1 MKNAL
6 LIFKKEIRDI
16 VKNKNIWLPISIIT
30 IMFSVAMPLIFSL
43 IGKSVFEDE
52 DTIQF
57 MAKMFGNVD
66 NPEKVFIGFI
76 IKQFLIF
83 LLMIPAMVPSLIA
96 PASVLM
102 EKENNTLEPLLVT
115 PIKTRELLFGKS
127 LTAII
132 PAFVIS
138 TVNFL
143 ILTLIFDLV
152 IYNKMGYLPLPTAE
166 WLVVALLLSPILS
179 FILTMISLIVS
190 SKSTDIRSAQGIGSV
205 IILPIYLIIGLQVA
219 GFFLINITYLLL
231 ACLVLLVFCPFLLR
245 IAVRIFDRENIL
257 TKWKMKA

>member
-1 MKNAL
+1 MKNSL
-6 LIFKKEIRDI
+6 IIFKKEIKE
-16 VKNKNIWLPISIIT
+16 VLKNKNIWLPILIIT
-30 IMFSVAMPLIFSL
+30 VLFSIAMPLIITIASGSIL
-43 IGKSVFEDE
+43 EDE
-52 DTIQF
+52 DTAKF
-57 MAKMFGNVD
+57 MSKVFGQVD
-66 NPEKVFIGFI
+66 DPEKVFIGFI

-102 EKENNTLEPLLVT
+102 EKENNTLEPLLGT

-127 LTAII
+127 LTAMV

-138 TVNFL
+138 TINFL
-143 ILTLIFDLV
+143 ILTLVVDVVLYI
-152 IYNKMGYLPLPTAE
+152 KMGYTPLPTVE
-166 WLVVALLLSPILS
+166 WLIVAFILSPILS
-179 FILTMISLIVS
+179 FLLTMISIIVS

-205 IILPIYLIIGLQVA
+205 IIFPIYLIIGLQIA

-231 ACLVLLVFCPFLLR
+231 GCLGFLILCPILLR
-245 IAVRIFDRENIL
+245 IAVRVFDRENIL

>member
-6 LIFKKEIRDI
+6 LIFKKEIREI
-16 VKNKNIWLPISIIT
+16 IKNKNIWLPIFIIT
-30 IMFSVAMPLIFSL
+30 IMFSIAMPLIFSL
-43 IGKSVFEDE
+43 ISGSIFEDE
-52 DTIQF
+52 DTVNF
-57 MAKMFGNVD
+57 MNKVFGNVD
-66 NPEKVFIGFI
+66 NPEMVFINFI

-102 EKENNTLEPLLVT
+102 EKENNTLEPLLAT
-115 PIKTRELLFGKS
+115 PIKTRELLFGKA
-127 LTAII
+127 LTAMI

-138 TVNFL
+138 TANFL
-143 ILTLIFDLV
+143 ILTLIFDIV
-152 IYNKMGYLPLPTAE
+152 MYNKMGYIPLPTAE
-166 WLVVALLLSPILS
+166 WLVVAFILSPILS
-179 FILTMISLIVS
+179 FLLTMISIIVS

-231 ACLVLLVFCPFLLR
+231 ACLVFFAFCPILLR

>member
-6 LIFKKEIRDI
+6 LIFKKEIIEIIR
-16 VKNKNIWLPISIIT
+16 NKNIWLPIFIIT
-30 IMFSVAMPLIFSL
+30 IMFSIAMPLIFSM
-43 IGKSVFEDE
+43 ISGSIFEDE
-52 DTIQF
+52 DTVNF
-57 MAKMFGNVD
+57 MNKVFGSVE
-66 NPEKVFIGFI
+66 NPERVFVDFI

-102 EKENNTLEPLLVT
+102 EKENNTLEPLLAT
-115 PIKTRELLFGKS
+115 PIKARELLLGKA
-127 LTAII
+127 LTAMI

-138 TVNFL
+138 TANFL
-143 ILTLIFDLV
+143 ILTLIFDIV
-152 IYNKMGYLPLPTAE
+152 IYNKMGYIPLPTVE
-166 WLVVALLLSPILS
+166 WLVVAFILSPILS
-179 FILTMISLIVS
+179 FILTMVSVIVS
-190 SKSTDIRSAQGIGSV
+190 SRSTDIRSAQGIGSV
-205 IILPIYLIIGLQVA
+205 IILPIYLIIGLQIA

-231 ACLVLLVFCPFLLR
+231 ACLVFLVLCPILLR